1 MKQNILVRGARQL
14 LTLHGP
20 SGPRRGASL
29 NNLGIIEDGAVLV
42 VNGVIANVGISR
54 RVENLAEARTAIEIN
69 ATGRV
74 VMPGFID
81 SHTHLISGPTRL
93 DNPPKE
99 GSADGVQDTLS
110 AIRTVRA
117 APARSLEFQA
127 RKILE
132 LCARHGTT
140 TLEAKSGYGLD
151 EPAEVKI
158 FRVLSEI
165 DRHPINVVP
174 TYFGAHITPPEFNQ
188 NQVAYLDWVC
198 STFLPK
204 VAARKFARFADANC
218 NPSGFSIDSVRIY
231 FQAARRLG
239 LIPKLHAEQSA
250 HLGAIRLAV
259 EMEAASA
266 DGLNYANGADAD
278 LLARSNVVATLLP
291 ADVFHNAAD
300 RAAPARMLL
309 DQGAAVAIA
318 TGFHHGRSPALSM
331 QFMVSIACKHLG
343 MTAAEA
349 ISAAT
354 INAAHALRTDGHAG
368 SLQFGKDAD
377 LIMLNVADYR
387 EISYYSDV
395 NLVSLTM
402 RKGEMIYK
410 EADVNWPDK
419 S

>member
-1 MKQNILVRGARQL
+1 MVD
-14 LTLHGP
+14 
-20 SGPRRGASL
+20 
-29 NNLGIIEDGAVLV
+29 GI
-42 VNGVIANVGISR
+42 IANVGISR
-54 RVENLAEARTAIEIN
+54 RVENLVEARTAIEVN
-69 ATGRV
+69 AAGRV

-93 DNPPKE
+93 DDPPKE
-99 GSADGVQDTLS
+99 GSAYGVQDTLS

-117 APARSLEFQA
+117 ALARSLEFQA

-140 TLEAKSGYGLD
+140 TLEAKSGHGLD
-151 EPAEVKI
+151 EPSEVKI

-165 DRHPINVVP
+165 DRQPINIVP

-188 NQVAYLDWVC
+188 NHGAYLDWVC

-204 VAARKFARFADANC
+204 VASRKFARFADADC
-218 NPSGFSIDSVRIY
+218 SPSGFSVDSVRTY
-231 FQAARRLG
+231 LQAARHLG

-250 HLGAIRLAV
+250 HLGAIPLAI

-266 DGLNYANGADAD
+266 DGLNYADGADAD
-278 LLARSNVVATLLP
+278 LLARSNVIATLLP
-291 ADVFHNAAD
+291 ADIFHNAAD

-309 DQGAAVAIA
+309 DRGAAVAIA

-331 QFMVSIACKHLG
+331 QFIISIACEHLG

-354 INAAHALRTDGHAG
+354 INAAHALRTDRRAG

-387 EISYYSDV
+387 ELSYYSGV

-402 RKGEMIYK
+402 RKGDMIYK
-410 EADVNWPDK
+410 EADVNWPDE
-419 S
+419 